1 MTTKTP
7 TPRKRETA
15 SVGAILW
22 ITSMDHQVAPKSL
35 GGQTAKEQERIVREY
50 MDRDGLA
57 PDRIHVAV
65 GPDMGDSEQRLRI
78 MLAMLDAAPIRHVYV
93 AGAVYANDS
102 EDERMK
108 HHVMLLMH
116 GTRLTICEDDE

>member
-7 TPRKRETA
+7 TPSKREAA

-22 ITSMDHQVAPKSL
+22 ITSMDHQVAPESL
-35 GGQTAKEQERIVREY
+35 GGQSAKEQERIMREY

-57 PDRIHVAV
+57 PDRIHFAV
-65 GPDMGDSEQRLRI
+65 GPSAGDSEQRLRI

-93 AGAVYANDS
+93 TGAVYANDS
-102 EDERMK
+102 EEDRMK
-108 HHVMLLMH
+108 HHLVLVMH
-116 GTRLTICEDDE
+116 GTRLTICEDE